1 MSLAELGRGRSPA
14 RAFRLGSFKRL
25 LKLIGRE
32 DLIGDAR
39 YDTPDARLQHG
50 PRSTLS
56 SPVGRASARS
66 TRRWRS

>member
-1 MSLAELGRGRSPA
+1 MRPGMSLAELGRGRSPA

-39 YDTPDARLQHG
+39 YEGSAHD
-50 PRSTLS
+50 LS
-56 SPVGRASARS
+56 KIVR
-66 TRRWRS
+66 